1 MIALLLLFS
10 RHYLDGEPGFLL
22 LDDALQNS
30 DWDRRANMVDHL
42 VELVRSSGW
51 QIFYF
56 TMDDHLRDLFRSKAI
71 ILAEDF
77 QYHELKTGAV

>member
-1 MIALLLLFS
+1 
-10 RHYLDGEPGFLL
+10 
-22 LDDALQNS
+22 
-30 DWDRRANMVDHL
+30 MVDHL
-42 VELVRSSGW
+42 VELVRRSGW

>member
-1 MIALLLLFS
+1 M
-10 RHYLDGEPGFLL
+10 

-56 TMDDHLRDLFRSKAI
+56 TMDDHLRDLFPVAI
-71 ILAEDF
+71 ILAEDS